1 VVRAAGN
8 RIVAFGILVPSG
20 RSTMKIRTL
29 FLLAGCAALAVALV
43 AALAAAERTSSN
55 SSTTG
60 RIPVIVELF
69 TSEGCSS
76 CPPADELMTKLVS
89 LQPVPG
95 VEIIALGEHVDY
107 WDHLGWRDPFSSAAF
122 SARQSEYASRVFH
135 TGNIYTPQMVVNGHE
150 EFVGSDYVAA
160 TAAIA
165 RAARLPGPRVRVT
178 LKITRNVSDS
188 SARFVTQVDA
198 LAGTTLAG
206 TADVFLAIAEDGLVT
221 QVRRGENGGRQLRHS
236 AATRFL
242 ASVGAVPVGAAPWS
256 AATTVRLARDW
267 DLSRTR
273 IIAFVQDRS
282 TKQILGATSDTLAAA
297 VFLKS

>member
-1 VVRAAGN
+1 
-8 RIVAFGILVPSG
+8 
-20 RSTMKIRTL
+20 MKIRTL
-29 FLLAGCAALAVALV
+29 FLVAGCAALAVTPV
-43 AALAAAERTSSN
+43 AARAAAGRTSPN
-55 SSTTG
+55 ANTAG

-95 VEIIALGEHVDY
+95 AEIIALGEHVDY
-107 WDHLGWRDPFSSAAF
+107 WDHLGWRDSFSSAAF

-150 EFVGSDYVAA
+150 EFVGSDYRAA

-165 RAARLPGPRVRVT
+165 RAARRPGPRVRVT
-178 LKITRNVSDS
+178 LKVTRNLSDS

-242 ASVGAVPVGAAPWS
+242 ASVGIVPADAAPWS
-256 AATTVRLARDW
+256 AATTVRLAPDW
-267 DLSRTR
+267 DVSRTR

-297 VFLKS
+297 VFLKP